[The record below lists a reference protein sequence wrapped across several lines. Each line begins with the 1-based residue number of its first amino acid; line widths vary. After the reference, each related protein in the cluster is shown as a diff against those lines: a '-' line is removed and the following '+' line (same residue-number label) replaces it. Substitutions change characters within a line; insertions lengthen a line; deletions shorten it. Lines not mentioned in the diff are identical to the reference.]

1 MPRNATWMRAQPYE
15 HNTRFKFYSPN
26 ISNFSTPLK
35 SKQKR
40 FSCARNFT
48 KKIQMRFFANFLLL
62 GAIATDVKE
71 LFKSELKRTTEALQ
85 DIPALTKIIHGEK
98 TIL

>member
-1 MPRNATWMRAQPYE
+1 MDARPTVRAQ
-15 HNTRFKFYSPN
+15 YS
-26 ISNFSTPLK
+26 IQILLTKYFQILAPLLK
-35 SKQKR
+35 ANKR
-40 FSCARNFT
+40 DFSCARDFT
-48 KKIQMRFFANFLLL
+48 KKVKMRFFANFLLL

-98 TIL
+98 TFL